1 MAKFLLIFICSFF
14 FQIFVFELSAP
25 SANTFKLKSYSVEGN
40 ERISDEAIF
49 NYSELT
55 LPSTVS
61 NEDLNKAYK
70 NIVSSELFNSVKFI
84 QRDGNLKISVQE
96 YPTVNKI
103 SFEGN
108 TKFTD
113 EKLEPLLTIKPRLV
127 FTPLALERD
136 LASLKSFYKNAG
148 RINARIEPK
157 IVKLSDNRVNVI
169 FEIYDGPLIEIEK
182 ISFVGNR
189 EYSDRRL
196 RRVLQSK
203 QAGLLRKVILR
214 DTLIE
219 ERISADK
226 RLLTEFYLSRGYI
239 DFKINDINAELSEEK
254 DGFFIV
260 YNISEGPQ
268 FKVGEVLLHL
278 R

>member
-1 MAKFLLIFICSFF
+1 M
-14 FQIFVFELSAP
+14 
-25 SANTFKLKSYSVEGN
+25 
-40 ERISDEAIF
+40 
-49 NYSELT
+49 
-55 LPSTVS
+55 
-61 NEDLNKAYK
+61 
-70 NIVSSELFNSVKFI
+70 
-84 QRDGNLKISVQE
+84 
-96 YPTVNKI
+96 
-103 SFEGN
+103 
-108 TKFTD
+108 
-113 EKLEPLLTIKPRLV
+113 TIKPRLV

-148 RINARIEPK
+148 RISARIEPK

-254 DGFFIV
+254 DGFFIEN
-260 YNISEGPQ
+260 NISEVPQ
-268 FKVGEVLLHL
+268 FKVVEFSVSSQVSEVKADEFYSVIKLKSGEIYSPSLIEATVTTLENNLEL
-278 R
+278 KGYNFIRAEPQISKNLSELALNVDFMLVKVNAFS